1 MSTHKSAATAK
12 VATLLMRV
20 AVISDVHANY
30 HALEAVL
37 REVDA
42 ARVDAVW
49 CLGDTVGYGPRPN
62 ECCDIVRDRADH
74 CLVGNHDLV
83 VLGELTVSDF
93 NDEAAAAAIW
103 TANVLTPES
112 RAFLA
117 HLKPFGEVEGV
128 DLFHAS
134 ARDPVWEY
142 VLTEE
147 AARATLELS
156 DAPLVLVG
164 HSHVALAISADDGR
178 VDGGPAPGGSTVALD
193 GRWLLNP
200 GSVGQPRDGD
210 PRAAWLLLDFD
221 QKAATFRRVR
231 YSLERTQAEMRER
244 GLPQVLAARL
254 ERGD

>member
-1 MSTHKSAATAK
+1 
-12 VATLLMRV
+12 MRV

-37 REVDA
+37 EQVNA

-62 ECCDIVRDRADH
+62 ECCQRVEARADR

-83 VLGELTVSDF
+83 ALGELNVSDF
-93 NDEAAAAAIW
+93 NDEAAAAAVW
-103 TANVLTPES
+103 TSSVLTPES
-112 RAFLA
+112 RVFLES
-117 HLKPFGEVEGV
+117 LRPVGQSEGV
-128 DLFHAS
+128 DLYHAS

-147 AARATLELS
+147 AARVTFELS
-156 DAPLVLVG
+156 SAPLILVG
-164 HSHVALAISADDGR
+164 HSHVALALTLDGDN
-178 VDGGPAPGGSTVALD
+178 VAGGLAPGGTEADLN

-210 PRAAWLLLDFD
+210 PRAAWLLLD
-221 QKAATFRRVR
+221 
-231 YSLERTQAEMRER
+231 LERRFAAFHRVPYSIEDTQSEMRER
-244 GLPQVLAARL
+244 GLPRALATRL
-254 ERGD
+254 ERGE